1 MSKEILSR
9 FKKKMGFT
17 PEIMSVISELDP
29 KMAEFYKFCDFTIQ
43 EDGALPSKIKMLMI
57 MAMGAQ
63 RHCEECVISAMR
75 GAYNKGATEAE
86 ILEAIRVVAVGG
98 GAPAIAA
105 CKDALHILKEKK
117 FKKGSC

>member
-1 MSKEILSR
+1 MSKKILKR
-9 FKKKMGFT
+9 FEKKMGFT
-17 PEIMSVISELDP
+17 PEIMSVVAELDP
-29 KMAEFYKFCDFTIQ
+29 KMTEFYDFCDSTIQ
-43 EDGALPSKIKMLMI
+43 EDGALTSKMKMLMI

-75 GAYNKGATEAE
+75 GAYNKGATETE

-105 CKDALHILKEKK
+105 CKDALHMLKEKK
-117 FKKGSC
+117 FKKKRC